1 MIGITDERTAYTK
14 GGLDVVTAINLFFK
28 GVLLFPVFLS
38 AGFVGAIMI
47 KYMVFHGVPTMNRP
61 TEEQQEQ
68 LRTRDETIGQ
78 VPAVMLGA
86 SPAMQAEAGREDP
99 QPEIIVSPSVYDLP
113 PAPQLPNASKEE
125 SYLLQEEG
133 GGGVVSSRLQ
143 EALDGVVP
151 YRSR

>member
-68 LRTRDETIGQ
+68 LRTRDESLGQ

-86 SPAMQAEAGREDP
+86 SPAMVAESGREP
-99 QPEIIVSPSVYDLP
+99 QPEIIVSPSVYEIPPVPVLP
-113 PAPQLPNASKEE
+113 QQKFLNHVPVLVEE
-125 SYLLQEEG
+125 EEF
-133 GGGVVSSRLQ
+133 VEDRLE
-143 EALDGVVP
+143 EALSDVRP
-151 YRSR
+151 WRSK